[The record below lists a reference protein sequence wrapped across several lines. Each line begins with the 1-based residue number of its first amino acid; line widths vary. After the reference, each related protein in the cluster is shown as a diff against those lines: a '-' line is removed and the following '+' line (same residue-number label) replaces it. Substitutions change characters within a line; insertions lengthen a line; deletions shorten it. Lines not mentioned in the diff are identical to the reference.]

1 MYMSL
6 GMQLM
11 FLDLGWQ
18 GGECF
23 LLFVVNGLR
32 VHFRFIFYDCL
43 KKLNTMNLSNN
54 LSFNSIILP
63 TF

>member
-1 MYMSL
+1 
-6 GMQLM
+6 M

-18 GGECF
+18 ECECF